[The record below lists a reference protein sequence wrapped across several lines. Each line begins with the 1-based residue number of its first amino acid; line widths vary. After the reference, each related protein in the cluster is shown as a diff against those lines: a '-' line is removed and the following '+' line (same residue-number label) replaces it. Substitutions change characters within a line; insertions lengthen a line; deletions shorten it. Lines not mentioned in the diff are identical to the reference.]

1 MTGAWRQWVACRR
14 CAIGWAVY
22 IAVAVVVVLAYGGA

>member
-1 MTGAWRQWVACRR
+1 MTGAWRQWISCRR

-22 IAVAVVVVLAYGGA
+22 LVVAVVVVLAYRGA